1 MTGSLM
7 NIPNSQVLP
16 PPTPPTPRALIA
28 DDQPDVLIAL
38 RLLLRNAGYQT
49 EAVTSPAEVL
59 EAIKQSNFDLVLMDL
74 NYARD
79 TTSGQEGLDL
89 ITNIRTLDSALP
101 IVVLTAW
108 GSVELAVEAMHR
120 GGRDFVQKPW
130 DNSRLLKSLNTQIE
144 LGRKK
149 RQQRRIDAESQTEN
163 HKLHQELEESQEIQ
177 AALMPKALPHIEG
190 FDIAFAW
197 KPARVVGGDYFDVL
211 KFSERHTALCV
222 ADVAGKGMPA
232 ALLMSNVQAVLKSFA
247 SDLVAPDELCAR
259 VNSVM
264 CDNIV
269 SHRFITCFYAL
280 LDTQDRKLS
289 YTNAGHCPPML
300 IRDGAC
306 LRMKE
311 GGPVLGIFPEGRYT
325 QGEIDLRPGDCLVL
339 FTDGVTEARNASG
352 REFGEDRLEELLT
365 NLLAKLPTTAHQL
378 RAADLRDQI
387 MGAVNE
393 FSDGEVYDDAT
404 LMVVRVD

>member
-1 MTGSLM
+1 MSGSLM
-7 NIPNSQVLP
+7 NTPSSQTLP

-28 DDQPDVLIAL
+28 DDQPDVLTAL

-59 EAIKQSNFDLVLMDL
+59 EAIKHSNFDLVLMDL

-89 ITNIRTLDSALP
+89 ITNIRKLDSALP

-130 DNSRLLKSLNTQIE
+130 DNSALLKSLNTQIE

-149 RQQRRIDAESQTEN
+149 RQRRLLEAESRTETD
-163 HKLHQELEESQEIQ
+163 KLHHELEESHEIQ
-177 AALMPKALPHIEG
+177 AALMPKTLPEIAG
-190 FDIAFAW
+190 FDIAATW
-197 KPARVVGGDYFDVL
+197 KPARTVGGDYFDVL
-211 KFSERHTALCV
+211 KFSEHHTALCI

-247 SDLVAPDELCAR
+247 SDVVAPEELCAR

-280 LDTQDRKLS
+280 LDTQNKKLS
-289 YTNAGHCPPML
+289 YTNAGHFPPML
-300 IRDGAC
+300 FRDGAC
-306 LRMKE
+306 LRLKE
-311 GGPVLGIFPEGRYT
+311 GGPVLGIFPEGHYT

-352 REFGEDRLEELLT
+352 REFGEERLENLLT
-365 NLLAKLPTTAHQL
+365 NLLTENHKI
-378 RAADLRDQI
+378 RANDLRDRI

>member
-1 MTGSLM
+1 MAGSHM
-7 NIPNSQVLP
+7 QTSSSATLP
-16 PPTPPTPRALIA
+16 PPTSPAPRALIA
-28 DDQPDVLIAL
+28 DDQPDVLLAL

-59 EAIKQSNFDLVLMDL
+59 AAIKQSNFDLVLMDL

-89 ITNIRTLDSALP
+89 ITSIRNLDSALP

-130 DNSRLLKSLNTQIE
+130 DNSALLKSLNTQIE

-149 RQQRRIDAESQTEN
+149 RQRRLLEAESRNESD
-163 HKLHQELEESQEIQ
+163 KLQHELEESHEIQ
-177 AALMPKALPHIEG
+177 AALMPKKLPEIDG
-190 FDIAFAW
+190 VDIVATW
-197 KPARVVGGDYFDVL
+197 KPARTVGGDYYDVL
-211 KFSERHTALCV
+211 KFSERHTGLCI

-232 ALLMSNVQAVLKSFA
+232 ALLMSNVQAVLKSNA
-247 SDLVAPDELCAR
+247 SAVVPPGELCVR
-259 VNSVM
+259 VNKVV

-280 LDTQDRKLS
+280 LDTQNKKLF

-300 IRDGAC
+300 IRDGVC

-311 GGPVLGIFPEGRYT
+311 GGPVLGIFPDRPYA
-325 QGEIDLRPGDCLVL
+325 QGEIDLRSGDCLVL

-352 REFGEDRLEELLT
+352 LEFGEDRLEELLT
-365 NLLAKLPTTAHQL
+365 NTLTGDHRL
-378 RAADLRDQI
+378 RAGDLRDRI

-404 LMVVRVD
+404 LMVIRVD

>member
-1 MTGSLM
+1 MTASLM
-7 NIPNSQVLP
+7 HTPSSPALP
-16 PPTPPTPRALIA
+16 PSAPPTPRALIA

-59 EAIKQSNFDLVLMDL
+59 EAIQQSNFDLVLMDL

-89 ITNIRTLDSALP
+89 ITNIRKLDSALP

-149 RQQRRIDAESQTEN
+149 RQQRLIDAESRTESD
-163 HKLHQELEESQEIQ
+163 KLHQELEESQEIQ
-177 AALMPKALPHIEG
+177 VALMPKALPEIDG
-190 FDIAFAW
+190 FDLAFAW
-197 KPARVVGGDYFDVL
+197 KPARSVGGDYFDVL
-211 KFSERHTALCV
+211 KFSEQHTALCI

-247 SDLVAPDELCAR
+247 SDVAAPGELCAR

-280 LDTQDRKLS
+280 LDTQHRKLS

-306 LRMKE
+306 QRMKE
-311 GGPVLGIFPEGRYT
+311 GGPVLGIFPDHRYV
-325 QGEIDLRPGDCLVL
+325 QGEIDLRRGDCLVL
-339 FTDGVTEARNASG
+339 FTDGVTEARNAAAS
-352 REFGEDRLEELLT
+352 EFGEDRLQELLSQ
-365 NLLAKLPTTAHQL
+365 LLTGDHKL
-378 RAADLRDQI
+378 RAADLRDRI
-387 MGAVNE
+387 MRAVNE
-393 FSDGEVYDDAT
+393 FSEGEVYDDAT
-404 LMVVRVD
+404 LLVVRVEGSGQ